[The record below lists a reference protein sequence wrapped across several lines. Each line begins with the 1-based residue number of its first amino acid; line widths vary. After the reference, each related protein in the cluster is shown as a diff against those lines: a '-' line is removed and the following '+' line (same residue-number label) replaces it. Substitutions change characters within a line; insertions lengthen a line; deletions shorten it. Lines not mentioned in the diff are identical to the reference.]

1 MLFISATNT
10 GMGKTTA
17 TLRLLRLLRE
27 RGFAPLCCK
36 PLETGVQDPTKT
48 DFAAQYDCLQSLG
61 IVQHYQA
68 QKHSNVQI
76 LRNAQSLCAQSF
88 ALPASPFVSA
98 LAEGKHIVPDSI
110 LRFVQEFATLAGKE
124 PLLIEGAGGLFVP
137 ICHNYFILDYIKELG
152 ARVLLVSSG
161 ILGELNTICLS
172 LEAMQRRAIK
182 SFVWIN
188 PKNAR
193 EHADFLRLSEPFL
206 QAAQIPYYVAQEG
219 LQHIARE
226 LCEEQQ

>member
-48 DFAAQYDCLQSLG
+48 DFAAQYVCLQSLG

-68 QKHSNVQI
+68 QKHSNVPI
-76 LRNAQSLCAQSF
+76 LPNAQSLCAQSF

-110 LRFVQEFATLAGKE
+110 LRFVHEFATLAGKE

-137 ICHNYFILDYIKELG
+137 ICHDYFILDYIKELG
-152 ARVLLVSSG
+152 VHVLLVSSG

-188 PKNAR
+188 PKNTD
-193 EHADFLRLSEPFL
+193 EYADFLRLSEPFL

-219 LQHIARE
+219 LQHIARQ

>member
-1 MLFISATNT
+1 
-10 GMGKTTA
+10 MGKTTA

-48 DFAAQYDCLQSLG
+48 DFAAQYACLQSLG

-68 QKHSNVQI
+68 QKHGNVQI
-76 LRNAQSLCAQSF
+76 LPNAQSLCAQSF
-88 ALPASPFVSA
+88 VLPASPFVSA
-98 LAEGKHIVPDSI
+98 LAEGKHIAPDSI

-152 ARVLLVSSG
+152 ARVLLVSNG

-188 PKNAR
+188 PKNAD

-206 QAAQIPYYVAQEG
+206 QVAQIPYYIAQEG
-219 LQHIARE
+219 LEHIAQQI
-226 LCEEQQ
+226 CKEQQ

>member
-10 GMGKTTA
+10 GMGKTYA
-17 TLRLLRLLRE
+17 TLQLLRLLRE
-27 RGFAPLCCK
+27 CGKAALCCK
-36 PLETGVQDPTKT
+36 PLETGVCDIAKT
-48 DFAAQYDCLQSLG
+48 DFAAQYACLQSLG

-68 QKHSNVQI
+68 HKGGAI
-76 LRNAQSLCAQSF
+76 LPNAASLCFEHF

-98 LAEGKHIVPDSI
+98 LAENRRIAPHSL
-110 LRFVQEFATLAGKE
+110 LRFVQGFATLAGKE

-137 ICHNYFILDYIKELG
+137 ICHDYFILDCIKELG

-172 LEAMQRRAIK
+172 LEALRARSIEA
-182 SFVWIN
+182 FVWIN
-188 PKNAR
+188 TKNAS
-193 EHADFLRLSEPFL
+193 EHADFLRLSAPFL
-206 QAAQIPYYVAQEG
+206 QAAKIPHYIAHEG
-219 LQHIARE
+219 LQHIARA